1 MNARQS
7 LLKRLTSCWLAGA
20 ILAVASSAFA
30 AGGGVPGYH
39 MEHSGHDMDN
49 VASLQRGSKMFV
61 NYCLGCHSAEYV
73 RYNRVAADLQISAEQ
88 LEQNLMF
95 TAEKSFETM
104 RIAMPPLDSKR
115 WFGRTPPDLSLIARS
130 RGADWVYNYLRTFY
144 VDESGSQGVNNLL
157 LPNAAMPHALWELEG
172 FKRAVYKD
180 EIDAQGN
187 SHEVFERFET
197 VTEGSLDAAQYDDA
211 IRDLVNFLDYIGEP
225 VQLDRRRLGVKVLA
239 FLLIFFVVAYALKRE
254 MWKDVK

>member
-1 MNARQS
+1 MNFRQTAMKLGACVLAS
-7 LLKRLTSCWLAGA
+7 AGILAGGNA
-20 ILAVASSAFA
+20 LA

-49 VASLQRGSKMFV
+49 IASLQRGSKMFV

-73 RYNRVAADLQISAEQ
+73 RYNRVAADLQLSDEQ
-88 LEQNLMF
+88 LENNLMF
-95 TAEKSFETM
+95 TAEKPFETM
-104 RIAMPPLDSKR
+104 QIAMPPLDSKR

-157 LPNAAMPHALWELEG
+157 LPNASMPHVLWQLQG
-172 FKRAVYKD
+172 LKRAVFKK
-180 EIDAQGN
+180 EIDERGN
-187 SHEVFERFET
+187 PHEVFERFET
-197 VTEGSLDAAQYDDA
+197 VTQGALTDAEYDDS
-211 IRDLVNFLDYIGEP
+211 IRDLVNFLAYISEP
-225 VQLDRRRLGVKVLA
+225 VQLDRRRLGVKVLG
-239 FLLIFFVVAYALKRE
+239 FLVIFFFLAYALKRE